1 MTDFAATRA
10 QFDLPENLVY
20 LDGNSL
26 GPLPCAARERLARE
40 VDDHWGGLLIRG
52 WNEAGWIDLPD
63 RVGDRIAR
71 LIGAP
76 AGSVTAGDSTS
87 VNLYKAL
94 TGALSLAG
102 DRKVVLSD
110 RLDRHDASCT
120 WPAAPRRGSS
130 GSWASPPSWTVAAL
144 AYTWA

>member
-10 QFDLPENLVY
+10 QFDLPENVVY

-26 GPLPCAARERLARE
+26 GPLPRAARERLAHE
-40 VDDHWGGLLIRG
+40 IGDHWGRLLIRG

-63 RVGDRIAR
+63 RVGDRVAR

-110 RLDRHDASCT
+110 SGNFPTDLYVAQMALDALG
-120 WPAAPRRGSS
+120 RGEESV
-130 GSWASPPSWTVAAL
+130 GGKEMRA
-144 AYTWA
+144 